1 MAKRERV
8 VGVAERFGDG
18 GEIALSLQHVAN
30 LLRESWGKFCCRG
43 VNPNRQASSGR
54 PEGPAA
60 PCSEPADKRAYAG
73 HVRL

>member
-1 MAKRERV
+1 VRSRSRAKVAVAGREWV

-43 VNPNRQASSGR
+43 VNPNRQASSSR
-54 PEGPAA
+54 PEG
-60 PCSEPADKRAYAG
+60 CG
-73 HVRL
+73 GMF